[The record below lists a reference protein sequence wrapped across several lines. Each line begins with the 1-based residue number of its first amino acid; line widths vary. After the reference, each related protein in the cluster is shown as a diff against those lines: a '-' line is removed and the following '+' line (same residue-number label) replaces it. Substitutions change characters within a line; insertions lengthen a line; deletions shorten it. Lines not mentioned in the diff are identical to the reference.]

1 MYRNTLYKFSFLD
14 NDSFEQ
20 IFKDNG
26 VSKKTAQKL
35 RYSFLQKVAVSGCI
49 KKSTLVIERMTNARK
64 DYLMNLRSCK
74 FCKILHGLMITSYY
88 IISYDLVS

>member
-26 VSKKTAQKL
+26 VSKETAQKL

-64 DYLMNLRSCK
+64 AYLMNLRSCK
-74 FCKILHGLMITSYY
+74 FCNILHSHIKTS
-88 IISYDLVS
+88 